1 MPRRLIWFLIS
12 LALVLGFGILGPI
25 LDRMGAV
32 SGSVNTSLSV
42 SPYGYKALYL
52 LLQRLESK
60 PVSLWQHSMMN
71 LKANP
76 AEPRTIW
83 FMEPG
88 KGLFFDGE
96 NYARHMRELVEQGN
110 HLIFAVD
117 GKTLSDEESLSSVIA
132 SLNRWYGLSL
142 KTGRLR
148 GSGLNLSVRS
158 YFPNRNVNG
167 LSWEKSPVAKQ
178 ERFQPWPMPSTDGT
192 PVLSVFTQASAK
204 GGDILMET
212 RQGEPLIL
220 RFPIGRGSVTVF
232 ADSFYLGNG
241 QLDRADNA
249 PLAMAL
255 QELNDAPSVLFEVYS
270 SGFNENRDFLTYLA
284 TGKGIALLITL
295 LLMLIGFCV
304 WVIYQPIRKINTL
317 PTSDERYFT
326 QEVFI
331 DSLAMHY
338 VSTQNWY
345 ALYQKLVSQFRR
357 QLDRRYPGM
366 ALETQLECVAR
377 NPFFDVSHESL
388 KGIFAMMKL
397 SSQSDFIA
405 RCQRLLEVQRKVSRY
420 EQQSESRAG
429 RTGTAGVAG

>member
-1 MPRRLIWFLIS
+1 
-12 LALVLGFGILGPI
+12 
-25 LDRMGAV
+25 MGAV

-52 LLQRLESK
+52 LLQRLENK

-71 LKANP
+71 LEANP
-76 AEPRTIW
+76 AEPHTIW

-96 NYARHMRELVEQGN
+96 NYARHMRKLAEQGN

-117 GKTLSDEESLSSVIA
+117 GNTLSDEESLSSVIA

-142 KTGRLR
+142 QTNRLR

-158 YFPNRNVNG
+158 YFPNRNVNA
-167 LSWEKSPVAKQ
+167 LSWKKSPVSKP
-178 ERFQPWPMPSTDGT
+178 ERFQPWLMPSIYRT

-204 GGDILMET
+204 GGDVLLET

-232 ADSFYLGNG
+232 SDSFYLGNG
-241 QLDRADNA
+241 QLDKADNA

-304 WVIYQPIRKINTL
+304 WVIYQPVRKITAL
-317 PTSDERYFT
+317 PTADERYFT

-331 DSLAMHY
+331 DSLAAHY

-357 QLDRRYPGM
+357 QLDQRYPGM
-366 ALETQLECVAR
+366 ALETQLECIAR

-405 RCQRLLEVQRKVSRY
+405 RSQRLLEIQRKVSRY
-420 EQQSESRAG
+420 EQQSQSRAG
-429 RTGTAGVAG
+429 RTGSTGVAG